1 MVKAVASDRS
11 LWLTS
16 WALAGLASA
25 TANAV
30 AARKEMDFI
39 GSSRE
44 SPSPA
49 PREREGPSAQRWE
62 GEGLS
67 AAITLTHL
75 RAPRSGTLSRDAGEG
90 FAPLQFQ
97 QPPRVAVQ
105 QLLRVLGGQRQR
117 FDPFRAGRVVHERIV
132 D

>member
-1 MVKAVASDRS
+1 MVSAVASDRS

-49 PREREGPSAQRWE
+49 PREREGPAPKAWD

-67 AAITLTHL
+67 GGGHPSPAFAL
-75 RAPRSGTLSRDAGEG
+75 RAQEPFSRDAGEG
-90 FAPLQFQ
+90 LFASQFE
-97 QPPRVAVQ
+97 QPPGVAVQ
-105 QLLRVLGGQRQR
+105 
-117 FDPFRAGRVVHERIV
+117 
-132 D
+132 